1 MSINHVNILI
11 VSADLP
17 FIGGC
22 GTNSYYLINKLSTI
36 KRYNVIGLF
45 ITNIEGNLNPL
56 NYTNKI
62 YKVDINNKI
71 IDNIQSIKKEINNE
85 IGEID
90 AIIIKNYKSFVFIN
104 KVFKNE
110 KKIFISSGL
119 RYFTYEVELKNKTSS
134 QLISEKYN
142 SLEYTFD
149 STILDNN
156 DNFYDNVIKN
166 DLFLEKY
173 VYENSDKILSNSEL
187 TTIILKYSN
196 IQNITTIN
204 TSYINYFFRQDTV
217 NFNDRKYD
225 FIFIAYNLSRKLKN
239 YELIYNIFS
248 KDIFDNKKIIIIGI
262 DDQIKKINKEN
273 IIYKGYLNNN
283 DIIEILKNTK
293 TLICPS
299 YYDSNPNIIS
309 EGISCGCNIIT
320 SYNVGNSHIIDDEL
334 IVKKFF
340 DIDEW
345 INCLNKSLTKKY
357 DIKCKIIPDKI
368 LSKFVSIIDE
378 VIYNNTYNLIYN
390 CSNKV
395 NIYFDKFLKS
405 NYDDD
410 IYQNFKCIYNV
421 NENKE
426 HHINC
431 ITCRYISLLK
441 IKDNFKLIK
450 LEKELIPMCQDM
462 NIKINNNLYF
472 DIILNI
478 VKRKNMNTINYIL
491 FDGACGEPES
501 YNESRYTSLTLD
513 NIKINIIIINK
524 ETDIIRFRN
533 IKHTFIRGFY
543 DCSINLLYKKKLLF
557 YSASCLELSASTC
570 IFNYPNYN
578 NILYHSDREKQYY
591 LSNGF
596 ELKNLIQFNKYNEVI
611 QNNVKNDRE
620 YDILFIGNGTSM
632 VKNFELFCNFIDY
645 TIIKKYNFKIFIISN
660 NKLFDKYKNNE
671 NIIIKNNNEHNSIK
685 NLDEIYN
692 NSKINIIFS
701 IWDYLPRI
709 LIESISYGCYNILF
723 KEIYCGSYIIEN
735 NPLFGYVIEL
745 DNYDIKNFNLLN
757 IETIFFDKF
766 IPIWDKIIE
775 KVNIN
780 FNHCNISKDFNN
792 TYKKENE
799 LNKIYDKL

>member
-1 MSINHVNILI
+1 MSINYVNILI

-56 NYTNKI
+56 NYNNKL

-90 AIIIKNYKSFVFIN
+90 IIIIKNYKSFVFIN

-119 RYFTYEVELKNKTSS
+119 RYFTYEVESKNKTSS

-142 SLEYTFD
+142 SFEYTFD
-149 STILDNN
+149 SSILDNN

-187 TTIILKYSN
+187 TTIILKHSN

-204 TSYINYFFRQDTV
+204 TSYINYFNQDTI

-225 FIFIAYNLSRKLKN
+225 IIFIAYNLSRKLKN
-239 YELIYNIFS
+239 YDLIYNIFS
-248 KDIFDNKKIIIIGI
+248 KDIFNNKKIIIIGI

-293 TLICPS
+293 TLICSS
-299 YYDSNPNIIS
+299 YYDSNPNTIS

-334 IVKKFF
+334 IVKNFF

-345 INCLNKSLTKKY
+345 INCLNKSLSKKY
-357 DIKCKIIPDKI
+357 EIKCKIIPDKI

-390 CSNKV
+390 CSNNV
-395 NIYFDKFLKS
+395 NIYFDKFLNN

-431 ITCRYISLLK
+431 ITCRYRSLLK

-450 LEKELIPMCQDM
+450 LEKELTPIYQDM
-462 NIKINNNLYF
+462 NIKLNNNLYF

-501 YNESRYTSLTLD
+501 YNESRYTSLTFD

-533 IKHTFIRGFY
+533 IKNTFIRGFY
-543 DCSINLLYKKKLLF
+543 DYSINLLYKKKLLF

-570 IFNYPNYN
+570 IFKYPNYN
-578 NILYHSDREKQYY
+578 KILYHSDREKQYY
-591 LSNGF
+591 LSNDF

-611 QNNVKNDRE
+611 QNNIKNDRE
-620 YDILFIGNGTSM
+620 YDILFIGNGTSI

-671 NIIIKNNNEHNSIK
+671 NIIITNNNEHNSIK

-735 NPLFGYVIEL
+735 NPSIGYVIEL

-780 FNHCNISKDFNN
+780 FNHRKISKDFNN
-792 TYKKENE
+792 TYKKDNE
-799 LNKIYDKL
+799 LNKIYNKL

>member
-1 MSINHVNILI
+1 MSINYVNILI

-56 NYTNKI
+56 NYNNKL

-90 AIIIKNYKSFVFIN
+90 IIIIKNYKSFVFIN

-119 RYFTYEVELKNKTSS
+119 RYFTYEVESKNKTSS

-142 SLEYTFD
+142 SFEYTFD
-149 STILDNN
+149 SSILDNN

-187 TTIILKYSN
+187 TTIILKHSN

-204 TSYINYFFRQDTV
+204 TSYINYFNQDTI

-225 FIFIAYNLSRKLKN
+225 IIFIAYNLSRKLKN
-239 YELIYNIFS
+239 YDLIYNIFS
-248 KDIFDNKKIIIIGI
+248 KDIFNNKKIIIIGI

-293 TLICPS
+293 TLICSS
-299 YYDSNPNIIS
+299 YYDSNPNTIS

-320 SYNVGNSHIIDDEL
+320 SYNVGNSYIIDDEL
-334 IVKKFF
+334 IVKNFF

-345 INCLNKSLTKKY
+345 INCLNKSLSKKY
-357 DIKCKIIPDKI
+357 EIKCKIIPDKI

-395 NIYFDKFLKS
+395 NIYFDKFLNS

-410 IYQNFKCIYNV
+410 IYQNFKCIYND
-421 NENKE
+421 EN
-426 HHINC
+426 HRDYC
-431 ITCRYISLLK
+431 IDCDSCRYINLLK

-450 LEKELIPMCQDM
+450 LEKELTPIYQDM
-462 NIKINNNLYF
+462 NIKLNNNLYF

-501 YNESRYTSLTLD
+501 YNESRYTSLTFD

-533 IKHTFIRGFY
+533 IKNTFIRGFY
-543 DCSINLLYKKKLLF
+543 DYSINLLYKKKLLF

-570 IFNYPNYN
+570 IFKYPNYN
-578 NILYHSDREKQYY
+578 KILYHSDREKQYY
-591 LSNGF
+591 LSNDF

-611 QNNVKNDRE
+611 QNNIKNDRE
-620 YDILFIGNGTSM
+620 YDILFIGNGTSI

-671 NIIIKNNNEHNSIK
+671 NIIINNNNEHNSIK

-735 NPLFGYVIEL
+735 NPSIGYVIEL

-780 FNHCNISKDFNN
+780 FNHRKISKDFNN
-792 TYKKENE
+792 TYKKDNE
-799 LNKIYDKL
+799 LNKIYNKL